1 MSERVTHIGNYRI
14 ERELAQEER
23 RTVYQGWQMSLNR
36 PVQITQLTSEA
47 AADGEFLTRWKLV
60 ARDLR
65 DPGHPQVPRILDAQ
79 FSGEH
84 PYLVES
90 YLVADTLAD
99 QLTAGQDLNTSLRLV
114 AGIADAL
121 GYAHKRG
128 WAYGQL
134 GPDSVRVME
143 DGSAYLMDL
152 PWQAAQRPKGD
163 TVAMQSDVH
172 AVLGLFAAL
181 RAADRRHRPAT
192 DRESRRRCAG
202 SGHLAGARRATG
214 VGWTL
219 PERWR
224 RSCCGP

>member
-47 AADGEFLTRWKLV
+47 AADGDFLTRWKLV

-99 QLTAGQDLNTSLRLV
+99 QLTAGQDLNASLRLV

-134 GPDSVRVME
+134 GPDSVRVRVWV
-143 DGSAYLMDL
+143 GASGRGPSWAWAV
-152 PWQAAQRPKGD
+152 PRRPIEVTKP
-163 TVAMQSDVH
+163 TTRLKIIRCVCLAMILTTPPGTSI
-172 AVLGLFAAL
+172 AWTGRCGRPGRGWTPARTRSPPVL
-181 RAADRRHRPAT
+181 RPAT
-192 DRESRRRCAG
+192 SRSRRR
-202 SGHLAGARRATG
+202 
-214 VGWTL
+214 
-219 PERWR
+219 
-224 RSCCGP
+224 